1 MSDELEAITII
12 LVKLM
17 LLHRRTTVV
26 ITAEEHQEI
35 MNQHGALGIRLQ
47 AEPESI
53 TVTLVR
59 VEQPV
64 VKEVRDWAN

>member
-35 MNQHGALGIRLQ
+35 MNQHGALGIRLH
-47 AEPESI
+47 EPESI

-59 VEQPV
+59 V
-64 VKEVRDWAN
+64 KEVRDWAN